1 MLFWGLLA
9 CLVVYAPYYIPL
21 LLIWKLLKWFIKW
34 LFKPR
39 EWLPYEEP
47 ELHCTVEID
56 EKAEKKK
63 RDRER
68 KQAIAQTTIDYY
80 EPERRRLLD
89 EIRTAE
95 KLNQEN
101 KLQKLRKQL
110 YNVEVKL
117 QKAYFDKEE

>member
-1 MLFWGLLA
+1 MLFWAVLA

-39 EWLPYEEP
+39 EWLQYEDP
-47 ELHCTVEID
+47 KISCMVEVD

-63 RDRER
+63 RDLER

-80 EPERRRLLD
+80 EPERKRLIE

-95 KLNQEN
+95 KLQQEN
-101 KLQKLRKQL
+101 RLQKLRKQL
-110 YNVEVKL
+110 YNVEIKL
-117 QKAYFDKEE
+117 QKAYFDKED

>member
-1 MLFWGLLA
+1 MLFWAVLA

-21 LLIWKLLKWFIKW
+21 ILAFKLLKNLLHW
-34 LFKPR
+34 LFQPR

-47 ELHCTVEID
+47 EIHCTVEID

-63 RDRER
+63 RDQER

-80 EPERRRLLD
+80 EPERKRLMN

-101 KLQKLRKQL
+101 RLQKLRKQL
-110 YNVEVKL
+110 YNVEIKL

>member
-1 MLFWGLLA
+1 MLFWAALA

-21 LLIWKLLKWFIKW
+21 LLIFRLLKWFIKW
-34 LFKPR
+34 LFKPH
-39 EWLPYEEP
+39 EWLPYEET
-47 ELHCTVEID
+47 EIHCNVEVD

-63 RDRER
+63 RDQER

-80 EPERRRLLD
+80 EPERKRLIE

-101 KLQKLRKQL
+101 RLQKLRKQL
-110 YNVEVKL
+110 YNVEIKL

>member
-1 MLFWGLLA
+1 MIFWAVLA

-21 LLIWKLLKWFIKW
+21 LLIFRLLKWFIKW
-34 LFKPR
+34 LFKPH
-39 EWLPYEEP
+39 EWLPYEET
-47 ELHCTVEID
+47 EIHCNVEVD

-63 RDRER
+63 RDQER

-80 EPERRRLLD
+80 EPERKRLIE

-101 KLQKLRKQL
+101 RLQKLRKQL
-110 YNVEVKL
+110 YNVEIKL

>member
-1 MLFWGLLA
+1 MIFWAVLA

-21 LLIWKLLKWFIKW
+21 LLIFRLLKWFIKW
-34 LFKPR
+34 LFKPH
-39 EWLPYEEP
+39 EWLPYEET
-47 ELHCTVEID
+47 EIHCNVEID

-63 RDRER
+63 RDQER

-80 EPERRRLLD
+80 EPERKRLIE

-101 KLQKLRKQL
+101 RLQKLRKQL
-110 YNVEVKL
+110 YNVEIKL

>member
-1 MLFWGLLA
+1 MLFWAVIA

-39 EWLPYEEP
+39 EWLQYEDP
-47 ELHCTVEID
+47 KISCMVEVD

-63 RDRER
+63 RDLER

-80 EPERRRLLD
+80 EPERKRLIE

-95 KLNQEN
+95 KLQQEN
-101 KLQKLRKQL
+101 RLQKLRKQL
-110 YNVEVKL
+110 YNVEIKL
-117 QKAYFDKEE
+117 QKAYFDKED